1 MDKKK
6 WAIIGLFGFIILAVV
21 FVIIIFTQSGDN
33 VKQKDTNSNVDGAAI
48 QPSDDKKKEPSK
60 EDIKKEETK
69 NSEKPKKETKDKKD
83 EGALSSEPK
92 GNKGDDDNEKKDKSD
107 DKKEVKQLDQTKAD
121 LEKDAKTFLHY
132 TTMPQIQS
140 KSDLIYNKL
149 EGITSD
155 AFKESYFNS
164 SNKLKH
170 PIKNTIGPFNYET
183 YNYNY
188 KWLTKDVNKNT
199 KNAEVVV
206 SFTTKL
212 QSSDKQPKEDRT
224 FQLRDQKLYVK
235 FVREHGKL
243 VVDQTRM

>member
-21 FVIIIFTQSGDN
+21 FVVIIFTQSGDN
-33 VKQKDTNSNVDGAAI
+33 VEQKDTNSNVDGAAI
-48 QPSDDKKKEPSK
+48 QPSDDKQKESSK
-60 EDIKKEETK
+60 EDVKKKDTK
-69 NSEKPKKETKDKKD
+69 ESEKPKKESKDKKD

-107 DKKEVKQLDQTKAD
+107 DKKEVKQLDQSKAD

-149 EGITSD
+149 EGISSD

-188 KWLTKDVNKNT
+188 KWITKDVNKDT

-206 SFTTKL
+206 SFTTRL
-212 QSSDKQPKEDRT
+212 QSSDKQPKDDQT
-224 FQLRDQKLYVK
+224 FQLQDQKLYVK

>member
-21 FVIIIFTQSGDN
+21 FVVIIFTQSGDN
-33 VKQKDTNSNVDGAAI
+33 VEQKDTNSNVDGAAI
-48 QPSDDKKKEPSK
+48 QPSDDKKKESSK
-60 EDIKKEETK
+60 EDMKKEETK

-92 GNKGDDDNEKKDKSD
+92 GNKDDDDNEKKDKSD
-107 DKKEVKQLDQTKAD
+107 DKKEVKQLDQSKAD

>member
-21 FVIIIFTQSGDN
+21 FVVIIFTQSGDN
-33 VKQKDTNSNVDGAAI
+33 VEQKNTNSNVDGAAI

-60 EDIKKEETK
+60 ENVKKEETK

-92 GNKGDDDNEKKDKSD
+92 GNKGDDNEKKDKSD
-107 DKKEVKQLDQTKAD
+107 DKKEVKQLDQSKSD

-170 PIKNTIGPFNYET
+170 PIKNTIGPFDYKT

-188 KWLTKDVNKNT
+188 KWITKDVNKDT

-212 QSSDKQPKEDRT
+212 QSSDKQSKDDQT
-224 FQLRDQKLYVK
+224 FQLQDQKLYVK

>member
-48 QPSDDKKKEPSK
+48 QPSVDKQKESSK
-60 EDIKKEETK
+60 EDVKKKDTK
-69 NSEKPKKETKDKKD
+69 ESEKPKKESKDKKD

-107 DKKEVKQLDQTKAD
+107 DKKEVKQLDQSKSD

>member
-21 FVIIIFTQSGDN
+21 FVVIIFTQSGDN
-33 VKQKDTNSNVDGAAI
+33 VEQKDTNSNVDGAAI
-48 QPSDDKKKEPSK
+48 QPSDDKKKESSK
-60 EDIKKEETK
+60 EDMKKEETK

-107 DKKEVKQLDQTKAD
+107 DKKEVKQLDQSKAD

-155 AFKESYFNS
+155 AFKKSYFNS

-170 PIKNTIGPFNYET
+170 PIKNTIGPFDYET

-212 QSSDKQPKEDRT
+212 QSSDKQPKEDQT
-224 FQLRDQKLYVK
+224 FQLQDQKLYVK